1 VTSRNLRRIVDSRAV
16 TTGGSRLDP
25 PRTVPVDK
33 ELKTLF
39 QVKPMAQTT
48 HTRNPSLMFQAT
60 RPVHCRGGSLSVT
73 RLIVVTAVIAVSLQF
88 LPIQAS
94 ADVVTLQNATATYS
108 QAAFGGFPAG
118 MAIDGNFGSNN
129 GWAIYEGTTGS
140 GGTTPNMTHPQ
151 IAVFEAVANIGSAG
165 GTFLTFTFHQ
175 LHSNPGHNIGRFRLS
190 ATTDDRSL
198 FADGLSTGGDV
209 TANWTILGTLSA
221 ISTGLPFL
229 ESSVTVPFWRVV
241 RILRRQSTP

>member
-48 HTRNPSLMFQAT
+48 HTRNPSLM
-60 RPVHCRGGSLSVT
+60 SVT
-73 RLIVVTAVIAVSLQF
+73 GLIVVTAVIAVSLQF

-140 GGTTPNMTHPQ
+140 GGNTPNMTHPQ
-151 IAVFEAVANIGSAG
+151 TAVLEAVANIGSAG
-165 GTFLTFTFHQ
+165 GTVLTFTFHQ
-175 LHSNPGHNIGRFRLS
+175 LHGNPGHNIGRFRLS